1 MKNQITI
8 REAITEADIAAFW
21 EQLHTYHMR
30 DIFPDPENENRKHFL
45 DDSEYRAQ
53 IQHVHDRPQDR
64 CYYLFFHRDGQDIG
78 FALPAIL
85 TSEDG
90 KCFIL
95 EFCIFPAFRGGGT
108 GRSCADAL
116 LSWAKMRGARYAEL
130 NYGGDER
137 RLRFWK
143 RVGFVENGA
152 DEWGE
157 PLMLLPP
164 ADPVPFT
171 VEVLEDPDDW
181 QLRKLEN
188 GFKREI
194 GEDATNTIDENS
206 LMLIGEADALL
217 AEANT
222 DQVQPQV
229 PALAQDTTVLR
240 TTDKLPEF
248 PGGITEFMKWLTK
261 NLRYPEQARSN
272 KIQGKVVVSFIVNKD
287 GSISSPTVQKS
298 VDPLLDREA
307 LRVIRMMPHWK
318 PGIMD
323 SKPCRTMFA
332 TLTGGIVISEER
344 GFTLE
349 NATPDMLGKAE
360 KITVRLFLKICVK
373 YHTLH
378 ILKLETY
385 FSQYVYFIYILLFT
399 MFNIIYASIT
409 VQ

>member
-53 IQHVHDRPQDR
+53 IQRVHDRPQDR

-78 FALPAIL
+78 FALPAIF

-95 EFCIFPAFRGGGT
+95 EFCVFPAFRGSGT
-108 GRSCADAL
+108 GRTCADAL

-188 GFKREI
+188 
-194 GEDATNTIDENS
+194 
-206 LMLIGEADALL
+206 
-217 AEANT
+217 
-222 DQVQPQV
+222 
-229 PALAQDTTVLR
+229 
-240 TTDKLPEF
+240 
-248 PGGITEFMKWLTK
+248 
-261 NLRYPEQARSN
+261 
-272 KIQGKVVVSFIVNKD
+272 
-287 GSISSPTVQKS
+287 
-298 VDPLLDREA
+298 
-307 LRVIRMMPHWK
+307 H
-318 PGIMD
+318 
-323 SKPCRTMFA
+323 
-332 TLTGGIVISEER
+332 
-344 GFTLE
+344 
-349 NATPDMLGKAE
+349 
-360 KITVRLFLKICVK
+360 
-373 YHTLH
+373 
-378 ILKLETY
+378 
-385 FSQYVYFIYILLFT
+385 
-399 MFNIIYASIT
+399 
-409 VQ
+409 

>member
-8 REAITEADIAAFW
+8 REAITEADIAVFW

-30 DIFPDPENENRKHFL
+30 DIFPDPEDENRKHFL

-53 IQHVHDRPQDR
+53 IQRVHDRQQDR
-64 CYYLFFHRDGQDIG
+64 CYYLFFHRNGQDIG
-78 FALPAIL
+78 FALPAIF

-95 EFCIFPAFRGGGT
+95 EFCVFPAFRGSGT
-108 GRSCADAL
+108 GRTCADAL

-194 GEDATNTIDENS
+194 GEDVLTSSQQKRLQQAVKEGSITFFIAKRG
-206 LMLIGEADALL
+206 IAPWACAALL
-217 AEANT
+217 HT
-222 DQVQPQV
+222 TRRS
-229 PALAQDTTVLR
+229 PAQTRAYMR
-240 TTDKLPEF
+240 IFISNLPS
-248 PGGITEFMKWLTK
+248 G
-261 NLRYPEQARSN
+261 AR
-272 KIQGKVVVSFIVNKD
+272 
-287 GSISSPTVQKS
+287 
-298 VDPLLDREA
+298 A
-307 LRVIRMMPHWK
+307 LR
-318 PGIMD
+318 
-323 SKPCRTMFA
+323 
-332 TLTGGIVISEER
+332 
-344 GFTLE
+344 E
-349 NATPDMLGKAE
+349 NWQKRRSAGARNMGSRA
-360 KITVRLFLKICVK
+360 
-373 YHTLH
+373 
-378 ILKLETY
+378 
-385 FSQYVYFIYILLFT
+385 
-399 MFNIIYASIT
+399 
-409 VQ
+409 